1 MLKRFAVTF
10 IFALV
15 FTVMAVVNTAAQAD
29 TVLVLPFENT
39 SGKPEFNWVGES
51 FADSLADLLR
61 IPNLNVISNEERKL
75 VQTRLRIPLSNLPSL
90 ATSLKLARE
99 SNATILVAGRYNISP
114 AAGDAAA
121 TISVTAKIV
130 RVSEGRFMSEE
141 LADGRRITRDIS
153 VGDALENLQTIQ
165 GQIAYQIL

>member
-61 IPNLNVISNEERKL
+61 IPNLNVISN
-75 VQTRLRIPLSNLPSL
+75 
-90 ATSLKLARE
+90 
-99 SNATILVAGRYNISP
+99 
-114 AAGDAAA
+114 
-121 TISVTAKIV
+121 
-130 RVSEGRFMSEE
+130 
-141 LADGRRITRDIS
+141 
-153 VGDALENLQTIQ
+153 
-165 GQIAYQIL
+165 